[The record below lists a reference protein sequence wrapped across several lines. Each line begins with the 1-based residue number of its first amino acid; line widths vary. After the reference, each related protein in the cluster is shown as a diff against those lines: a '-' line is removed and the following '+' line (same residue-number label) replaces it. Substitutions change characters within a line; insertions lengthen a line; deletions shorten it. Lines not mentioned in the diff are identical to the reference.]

1 MHSKRLPV
9 LISATN
15 EVLRMF
21 TVGEFARI
29 AQVSKRFLRYYDE
42 LGLFP
47 PATIDHSNGRR
58 YYSAEQ
64 LPALNRILVLKDLG
78 FSLEQIRDLSHD
90 QISADQ
96 MQRLLRQKKAEIE
109 AHLREEMQRIQ
120 RIESRLNALNDFDKP
135 LNVVLKPMPSQSV
148 LSTRIIAENFE
159 SGLQA
164 IQQIRQHLPTSK
176 RYGMCFCICQ
186 THNDSLFDMDLEI
199 GCFIEQT
206 SHAPVKISQ
215 QLQLRFDQH
224 PASELMAAS
233 VVQGPIEKI
242 LTSYEQIG
250 RWAELNGYRPT
261 ALPREI
267 SLRLPENSD
276 GSDLLT
282 EVQFPIEP
290 IQK

>member
-1 MHSKRLPV
+1 
-9 LISATN
+9 
-15 EVLRMF
+15 MF

-47 PATIDHSNGRR
+47 PATIDHGNGRR
-58 YYSAEQ
+58 YYSADQ

-78 FSLEQIRDLSHD
+78 FSLDQIKDLAHD

-109 AHLREEMQRIQ
+109 AHLREEMQRIH

-135 LNVVLKPMPSQSV
+135 LNVVLKPMPSQAV
-148 LSTRIIAENFE
+148 LSTRIVAENFE

-164 IQQIRQHLPTSK
+164 IQQIRHHLPISK

-186 THNDSLFDMDLEI
+186 TNNASMFDMDLEI
-199 GCFIEQT
+199 GCFVEQT
-206 SHAPVKISQ
+206 KHAPVKISQ
-215 QLQLRFDQH
+215 QLHLQFNQH
-224 PASELMAAS
+224 AASELMATS
-233 VVQGPIEKI
+233 VVQGPLERI

-261 ALPREI
+261 GMPREI
-267 SLRLPENSD
+267 SLQLPQTND
-276 GSDLLT
+276 ASDLLT

-290 IQK
+290 SVK